1 MQNFIPRYELF
12 IFREIF
18 SSLQNRTSR
27 KISWP
32 PYSERGRKRKSRE
45 GGGSAE
51 RTVRILCG
59 RLSSE
64 REYEEVE
71 IELPLSVY
79 KNMQAAGGGGDTGG
93 EQAAGPRSHH
103 GLLKKVCGIFARRG
117 RQD

>member
-1 MQNFIPRYELF
+1 MH
-12 IFREIF
+12 EIF
-18 SSLQNRTSR
+18 TLFYKTELRILW

-32 PYSERGRKRKSRE
+32 PRSERGRKRKSRE

-79 KNMQAAGGGGDTGG
+79 KNMQVGGGGDTEG

>member
-1 MQNFIPRYELF
+1 MFF
-12 IFREIF
+12 
-18 SSLQNRTSR
+18 SLQNRTSR

-32 PYSERGRKRKSRE
+32 PYSEQGRKRKSRE
-45 GGGSAE
+45 GGGASAE

-79 KNMQAAGGGGDTGG
+79 KNMQAGGGEEGEG
-93 EQAAGPRSHH
+93 EQTAGQRSH
-103 GLLKKVCGIFARRG
+103 GLLKKVCGIFARRS

>member
-1 MQNFIPRYELF
+1 MQNCIPRYELLCVKCF
-12 IFREIF
+12 LHYKIEFRI
-18 SSLQNRTSR
+18 SR

-79 KNMQAAGGGGDTGG
+79 KNMQAMEGEG
-93 EQAAGPRSHH
+93 EQAAGQRSHH